1 MDRDTPITEL
11 KGVGEKTAR
20 LFGKLDIRTV
30 GELLAAYPRDY
41 EVFGEPVKIGR
52 AASGE
57 VCAVQGAVSGIPNE
71 RRIRNLSILNV
82 VIADESGRLQLTF
95 YNMPF
100 LKKTLRQG
108 GFYIFRGLV
117 RAKGAV
123 PVMEQPKIFSPADY
137 DRLMNRLV
145 PRYALT
151 KGLTNQA
158 VQKYVRQALS
168 LYAFEPEYYDPALL
182 EENQLVS
189 WREAVETVHFP
200 DDRDS
205 LILSLIHI

>member
-11 KGVGEKTAR
+11 KGVGEKTGR

-52 AASGE
+52 AVSGE

-100 LKKTLRQG
+100 LKRRCARADSISSAAWSGQRAPSWPWSSPKSSPLRITTG
-108 GFYIFRGLV
+108 
-117 RAKGAV
+117 
-123 PVMEQPKIFSPADY
+123 S
-137 DRLMNRLV
+137 
-145 PRYALT
+145 
-151 KGLTNQA
+151 
-158 VQKYVRQALS
+158 
-168 LYAFEPEYYDPALL
+168 
-182 EENQLVS
+182 
-189 WREAVETVHFP
+189 
-200 DDRDS
+200 
-205 LILSLIHI
+205 